1 MKGKII
7 VALVALIMLAGGGAA
22 GYFGGAMIAPPKPV
36 KPAPVEVKPE
46 GPPDRSLFYDMP
58 QMLVALHST
67 RDGSPVLQL
76 SVTIQCPTFEDVETL
91 KSYLPRVLDVF
102 QSYVGGMRVA
112 DFRGSE
118 NLEKFRK
125 GLIDN
130 LMIAIKPGKVDTVLF
145 QHLTIR

>member
-7 VALVALIMLAGGGAA
+7 VAIIALIMLVGGAAA
-22 GYFGGAMIAPPKPV
+22 GYFGGAMFAPPKPV
-36 KPAPVEVKPE
+36 KPPPVEVKPE

-58 QMLVALHST
+58 QMLVALQGT
-67 RDGSPVLQL
+67 KDGSPVLQL
-76 SVTIQCPTFEDVETL
+76 SVTIQCPTSDDVDTL

-102 QSYVGGMRVA
+102 QSYAGRMRVE

-125 GLIDN
+125 GLIQS
-130 LMIAIKPGKVDTVLF
+130 LAEAIKPSKVDTVLF

>member
-7 VALVALIMLAGGGAA
+7 VALIALIMLAGGGAA

-36 KPAPVEVKPE
+36 KPAPVEVKPA
-46 GPPDRSLFYDMP
+46 GPPDRSLFVDMP
-58 QMLVALHST
+58 QMLVALHSSIA
-67 RDGSPVLQL
+67 GSPVLQL
-76 SVTIQCPTFEDVETL
+76 SVTIQCSTSDDVETL

-102 QSYVGGMRVA
+102 QSYVGGMRVE
-112 DFRGSE
+112 DFRGTE

-125 GLIDN
+125 GLIKN
-130 LMIAIKPGKVDTVLF
+130 LLTAIKPGKVDNVLF